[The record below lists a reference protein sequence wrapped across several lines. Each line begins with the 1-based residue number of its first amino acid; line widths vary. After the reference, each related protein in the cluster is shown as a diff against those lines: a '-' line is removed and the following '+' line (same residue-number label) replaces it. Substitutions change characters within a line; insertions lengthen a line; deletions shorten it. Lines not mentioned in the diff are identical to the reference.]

1 MAALVPSSG
10 PKLRNSPPCSSSL
23 PKSFPAVRASKTSGW
38 KSWLG
43 FCNLQ
48 QKDPWL
54 RQVNL
59 VAGVSRET
67 EETLSQDFYNQPKGK
82 LKLYLTWQILPA
94 TVRRP
99 ECSQLSA
106 IGKVA
111 LTCRPE
117 RFKYFIQKRS
127 PSLQQVSSQS
137 NQPSV
142 PATHMYCVPTIC
154 TRDSTGNTG
163 WMGSSPLERFTVWFA
178 RGWGADVDRI
188 ESDRSQLPT
197 GGMRGGGA
205 ACRESESPGCGF
217 WLFCSLTQ
225 SLT

>member
-23 PKSFPAVRASKTSGW
+23 PKSFPAVRASKTPGW

-67 EETLSQDFYNQPKGK
+67 GETLSQDFYNQPKGK
-82 LKLYLTWQILPA
+82 W
-94 TVRRP
+94 
-99 ECSQLSA
+99 
-106 IGKVA
+106 KVA

-117 RFKYFIQKRS
+117 QFKYFIQKRS

-178 RGWGADVDRI
+178 RGWMW
-188 ESDRSQLPT
+188 T
-197 GGMRGGGA
+197 G
-205 ACRESESPGCGF
+205 
-217 WLFCSLTQ
+217 
-225 SLT
+225 